1 VRRRSLRIRS
11 AIAFLALPGV
21 VAIAVPLLIARALPG
36 ELAFHALGVI
46 PLAAGL
52 GLLLWC
58 VREFYA
64 RGQGTLA
71 PWDPPRRL
79 VNTGVYRLSRNP
91 MYLAVC
97 VTVVGWATVF
107 GRWELLVYA
116 LALLAAFHLRVLYN
130 EEPWLDERHPTEWA
144 RYSAHVPRWLFRS
157 RRALV
162 FTWVAI
168 LLAIPAAGVFYE
180 TYAQARATRDFP
192 PPGMLVDVGGR
203 RLHLV
208 CIGDGEPTVMME
220 PSGWGIGSL
229 SAERV
234 RQRVSSRAR
243 VCSYDRAGM
252 GWSDPGPARMTTG
265 DLARDLAVLQDRA
278 GLHAPFVLVA
288 SSIGGLTVEMFARQY
303 PERVAGLVFLDAASS
318 QALPAITERSTT
330 LRLAATGSS
339 LGAHLGAF
347 RLVDPFQIPVDAEDG
362 RRAAALTYGARA
374 IDGLA
379 ALVRALPDSAAEF
392 EQAAPLRPDF
402 PVVVFSAS
410 GDDFIALPGTSG
422 LARSLAA
429 TRIASHQALAKSS
442 SHGTWTLVPDS
453 SHLIAES
460 QPDVVAEVVLAL
472 VQGEPLAEAK
482 LITDAPD

>member
-11 AIAFLALPGV
+11 IAAFLALPGV
-21 VAIAVPLLIARALPG
+21 VAIAVPVLIARALPG
-36 ELAFHALGVI
+36 GITVHPLGLL

-58 VREFYA
+58 VRDFYA
-64 RGQGTLA
+64 SGQGTLA

-79 VNTGVYRLSRNP
+79 VSTGLYRVSRNP

-97 VTVVGWATVF
+97 LTVVGWAGVF

-116 LALLAAFHLRVLYN
+116 VALLAAFHLRVLYR
-130 EEPWLDERHPTEWA
+130 EEPWLDERHPTEWI
-144 RYSAHVPRWLFRS
+144 RYSARVPRWLFRS
-157 RRALV
+157 RRAVVL
-162 FTWVAI
+162 TWVAI

-192 PPGMLVDVGGR
+192 APGMLVDVGGR

-208 CIGDGEPTVMME
+208 CIGEGEPTVIFE

-234 RQRVSSRAR
+234 RQRVSSRVR

-265 DLARDLAVLQDRA
+265 DLARELAVLQDRA
-278 GLHAPFVLVA
+278 GLRAPFVLA
-288 SSIGGLTVEMFARQY
+288 GSSIGGLTIEMFARQY

-318 QALPAITERSTT
+318 QALPAITDRSGT

-339 LGAHLGAF
+339 LGAHLGLF
-347 RLVDPFQIPVDAEDG
+347 RLADPFHIPQDGDDG

-379 ALVRALPDSAAEF
+379 ALVQALPDSVAEF
-392 EQAAPLRPDF
+392 DKAPPLRGDVPL
-402 PVVVFSAS
+402 VVLSAS
-410 GDDFIALPGTSG
+410 DHEFLDLPLTS
-422 LARSLAA
+422 AVSKSFSA

-442 SHGTWTLVPDS
+442 SRGTWALVPDS
-453 SHLIAES
+453 THLIAES

-472 VQGEPLAEAK
+472 VQGKPPDMAQLATA
-482 LITDAPD
+482 TPD